1 MVNTTHLQTE
11 SSPPLAGIRVLDLSR
26 VLAGPFAATVLG
38 DLGAEVLKVESPW
51 GDDTRAFGPF
61 IENGDSAYYR
71 LVNRNKK
78 GITLDFK
85 NPDDVET
92 LLDLVERMDVVVEN
106 FRPGVLAKLGIS
118 PEVMLKRNPALVVTS
133 ISGFG
138 QTGSMNNTPAY
149 DLVAQAMSGLMSV
162 TGWQDSG
169 PTRVGVSLGDLV
181 PGLYAVIA
189 TQAALRQRD
198 FTGNGQH
205 VDLAMYDS
213 LVSLLESVA
222 MRQLHSTE
230 CVQAVGNDHAM
241 TVPFSTYQTKDEE
254 IVIAVSNDRLF
265 ERLTDALSIPEAKQ
279 DDRFATYNARF
290 QHRDEIRALL
300 EASLQAYSAR
310 DAVQLLNDYGVPA
323 SRIFSVEEAL
333 CGDLA
338 KEREVLVDEDDG
350 FTTLASPIKL
360 PGMKR
365 VPVRGATLGEH
376 NHVVSDILQEP
387 RLQTG
392 QVRKES
398 VR

>member
-1 MVNTTHLQTE
+1 MISTTATQNE
-11 SSPPLAGIRVLDLSR
+11 VSPPLEGIRVLDLSR

-51 GDDTRAFGPF
+51 GDDTRDFGPF
-61 IENGDSAYYR
+61 VENGDSAYYR

-85 NPDDVET
+85 NPDDVDT
-92 LLDLVERMDVVVEN
+92 LLKLVERMDVVVEN
-106 FRPGVLAKLGIS
+106 FRPGVLEKLGIS
-118 PEVMLKRNPALVVTS
+118 PETMLERNPSLVVTS

-138 QTGSMNNTPAY
+138 QTGSMKNIPAY

-189 TQAALRQRD
+189 TQAALRQREI
-198 FTGNGQH
+198 TGGGQH

-222 MRQLHSTE
+222 MRQLHSAE
-230 CVQAVGNDHAM
+230 PIEAVGNDHAM
-241 TVPFSTYQTKDEE
+241 TVPFGTYQTKDKE

-265 ERLTDALSIPEAKQ
+265 EKLTEALEIPEALQ
-279 DDRFATYNARF
+279 DERFATYHARF
-290 QHRDEIRALL
+290 QHRAETRELL
-300 EASLQAYSAR
+300 ESSLEDYSAAE
-310 DAVQLLNDYGVPA
+310 AVQLLTEYGVPT
-323 SRIFSVEEAL
+323 SRIFNVEEAL
-333 CGDLA
+333 HGDLA
-338 KEREVLVDEDDG
+338 KEREVLVNEDDG
-350 FTTLASPIKL
+350 FTTLASPIRL

-365 VPVRGATLGEH
+365 VPVRGASLGEH
-376 NHVVSDILQEP
+376 NHIVSDVLQEP
-387 RLQTG
+387 RLQPG
-392 QVRKES
+392 RIRKES
-398 VR
+398 ER

>member
-1 MVNTTHLQTE
+1 MINTTHLQAET
-11 SSPPLAGIRVLDLSR
+11 SPPLAGIRVLDLSR
-26 VLAGPFAATVLG
+26 VLAGPFATTILG

-51 GDDTRAFGPF
+51 GDDTREFGPF

-85 NPDDVET
+85 DSDDIET
-92 LLDLVERMDVVVEN
+92 LLNLVERMDVVVEN
-106 FRPGVLAKLGIS
+106 FRPGVLEKLGIS
-118 PEVMLKRNPALVVTS
+118 PEVMLQRNPSLVVTS

-138 QTGSMNNTPAY
+138 QTGSMKNVPAY

-189 TQAALRQRD
+189 TQAALRQRES
-198 FTGNGQH
+198 TGTGQH

-222 MRQLHSTE
+222 MRQLHSADSI
-230 CVQAVGNDHAM
+230 QAVGNDHAM

-265 ERLTDALSIPEAKQ
+265 ERLTRALKIPEAMQ
-279 DDRFATYNARF
+279 DERFATYNARF
-290 QHRDEIRALL
+290 RHREETRDLL
-300 EASLQAYSAR
+300 ETSLQALKAR
-310 DAVQLLNDYGVPA
+310 EAVELLNEYGVPT
-323 SRIFSVEEAL
+323 SRIFKVEEAL
-333 CGDLA
+333 HGDLA
-338 KEREVLVDEDDG
+338 KERGVLVNEDDG

-365 VPVRGATLGEH
+365 VPARGASLGEH
-376 NHVVSDILQEP
+376 NHIVSDILQEP
-387 RLQTG
+387 SIQQERT
-392 QVRKES
+392 RKES